1 MAKVLTSLGKKHSK
15 QFGVAPLGEIFKVD
29 DAPFPKIPL
38 PEKEFDEEGEEIEV
52 ELSDSAKALKLK
64 IDEAKSQ
71 FTPQMIQKI
80 SHSILSLY
88 CQTNFK
94 SNELN
99 QLLKTFDNTNQI
111 GAANF
116 TATNLK
122 DALSQ
127 GRFWI
132 STEECDGIFKFM
144 DPMGT
149 GKMGIKPFIELFNNE
164 FLYAYTVKATVNN
177 TVLLYAIF
185 EGLEL

>member
-1 MAKVLTSLGKKHSK
+1 
-15 QFGVAPLGEIFKVD
+15 
-29 DAPFPKIPL
+29 
-38 PEKEFDEEGEEIEV
+38 
-52 ELSDSAKALKLK
+52 
-64 IDEAKSQ
+64 
-71 FTPQMIQKI
+71 MIQKI

-116 TATNLK
+116 TSTNLK

-185 EGLEL
+185 EGLELQVTDIQNKITLQFRKPEFKEPVSPKKKSTEQKQLNKTKVKGSLIQHYSNFENL